1 VAVLCKP
8 VENDNGH
15 TPCYSRRLRK
25 PDGLFKFMSCLFG
38 SGLQAVHALCGS
50 PSR

>member
-1 VAVLCKP
+1 MHCRISSFVAVLCKP

-25 PDGLFKFMSCLFG
+25 PDGFG
-38 SGLQAVHALCGS
+38 
-50 PSR
+50 